1 VEYQPID
8 ETTGKFTEKA
18 RKIFSE
24 WYDLYST
31 ADGVMTPESTT
42 RFILGATHEVV
53 GPEDGRITGLF
64 NGYDSNKD
72 GILEREEF
80 LTFYETATKDKLERV
95 QDNLSNHFIRKDFVK
110 MSDLYEEAQFTKD

>member
-1 VEYQPID
+1 
-8 ETTGKFTEKA
+8 
-18 RKIFSE
+18 
-24 WYDLYST
+24 
-31 ADGVMTPESTT
+31 MTPESTT

-110 MSDLYEEAQFTKD
+110 MSDLYEEAQFTKDQMPRYTLSHNQDQFDTLFGLLDRQDSTS